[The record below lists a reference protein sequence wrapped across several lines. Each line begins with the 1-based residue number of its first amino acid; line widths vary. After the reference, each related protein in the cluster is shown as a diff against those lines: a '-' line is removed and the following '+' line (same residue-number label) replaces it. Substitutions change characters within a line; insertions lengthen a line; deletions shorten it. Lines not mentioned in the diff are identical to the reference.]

1 MSRDY
6 RVVAEGLFLE
16 RASSDAI
23 KALRQAGVRAV
34 LLKGPLQQWWLE
46 AGGPPRASVDV
57 DLLVSRDQLDRA
69 GAVLGTLGYSLAV
82 MLPDE
87 PGREHSTA
95 WVAVDRVPVELHWSL
110 VGVDENKVWDVL
122 SSETETAVLMRE
134 QIEIPNEAA
143 RCAIVALHAAQH
155 GIGQP
160 AIFGDLE
167 KALVIT
173 ETETWRRASELATAL
188 GAWTPFAGALSLTPR
203 GRELLGELGAGPPV
217 LGEREALSLLTP
229 APTSRGFF
237 FLWRQR
243 GVRAKAVF
251 LLAKLAPPP
260 EFMRLRYP
268 VARSGSVGLTIA
280 YLYRPFWLAR
290 WAMPGFRTWR
300 QARRLARASSA
311 TTWGSSHEV
320 EPPSLKSEPMP
331 PATRG
336 RLLVV
341 SHASVLP
348 VNQHVYRKLVELG
361 WDLTLVVPSR
371 WRHQYRAGGFPS
383 RALLE
388 LEQRIVR
395 LPVVFAG
402 RPQRHVYL
410 TRPGR
415 LIRRLAPQAILL
427 EEETFSI
434 AAAQWGFAA
443 GRAGVPFGVQAAENM
458 DRPLPWIAKVLRR
471 RTLRRAEFVTARS
484 PAAAALA
491 KAWGAEGRVEVVP
504 HAVPGWDEV
513 PKPAGRPFTIGYGGR
528 LVPEKGVRDL
538 VAAATRLEDP
548 LRLLFVGDGRLRAE
562 LESSTLAHGTIEVRA
577 NVSHDEMPQA
587 YAEMDVLVLP
597 SRSTRTWTE
606 QFGRVLVEALSC
618 GVPVVGS
625 DCGEIPWVIET
636 TGGGRVF
643 PEGDVDRL
651 AEVLGELRTNPREA
665 ADLAERGRAN
675 VNDMFGVE
683 AVAREL
689 DRLLLDLGAQAEAR
703 APNVGA
709 GLARAH

>member
-6 RVVAEGLFLE
+6 RVVAQGLFLE

-23 KALRQAGVRAV
+23 KALRQAGVRAI

-57 DLLVSRDQLDRA
+57 DVLVSREQLDRA
-69 GAVLGTLGYSLAV
+69 GAALGALGYSLAV
-82 MLPDE
+82 TLPDE

-167 KALVIT
+167 KALVIAG
-173 ETETWRRASELATAL
+173 TETWRRASELATEL
-188 GAWTPFAGALSLTPR
+188 GGWTPFAGALSFSPR
-203 GRELLGELGAGPPV
+203 GRELLDELGATPPT

-237 FLWRQR
+237 FLGRER
-243 GVRAKAVF
+243 GPRAKAVF
-251 LLAKLAPPP
+251 LLRKLVPPS

-268 VARSGSVGLTIA
+268 VARSGGVGLTVA
-280 YLYRPFWLAR
+280 YLYRPFWLLR
-290 WAMPGFRTWR
+290 WAMPGFRSWQ
-300 QARRLARASSA
+300 QARRLARASGAQS
-311 TTWGSSHEV
+311 WERDRD
-320 EPPSLKSEPMP
+320 PPSAPFGPETIP

-348 VNQHVYRKLVELG
+348 VNQHVYRKLLQLG
-361 WDLTLVVPSR
+361 WDLTLVVPAR
-371 WRHQYRAGGFPS
+371 WRHAYGAGAFPS
-383 RALLE
+383 RVLPE
-388 LEQRIVR
+388 LEERIVR
-395 LPVVFAG
+395 VPVMLAG
-402 RPQRHVYL
+402 RPQRHVYAGRL
-410 TRPGR
+410 DR
-415 LIRRLAPQAILL
+415 LIRRVAPQAILL
-427 EEETFSI
+427 EEETFSL
-434 AAAQWGFAA
+434 AAAQWGLAA

-458 DRPLPWIAKVLRR
+458 DRPLPRIAKALRR
-471 RTLRRAEFVTARS
+471 RTLRRAAFVTARS
-484 PAAAALA
+484 PAAAGLA
-491 KAWGAEGRVEVVP
+491 KAWGAQGRVEVVP
-504 HAVPGWDEV
+504 HAVPGWEEV
-513 PKPAGRPFTIGYGGR
+513 PKVADRPFTIGYGGR
-528 LVPEKGVRDL
+528 LVAEKGVRDL
-538 VAAATRLEDP
+538 VAAATRLEAP
-548 LRLLFVGDGRLRAE
+548 VRVLFVGDGRLREE
-562 LESSTLAHGTIEVRA
+562 LESSTVEHGRIEVRTD
-577 NVSHDEMPQA
+577 VSHDEMPQA

-618 GVPVVGS
+618 AVPVIGS

-643 PEGDVDRL
+643 PEGDVERL
-651 AEVLGELRTNPREA
+651 AELLGELRANPGEA
-665 ADLAERGRAN
+665 AALAERGRKN

-683 AVAREL
+683 AVARDL

-703 APNVGA
+703 ASNVGA
-709 GLARAH
+709 GLVRVN